1 MLNAVL
7 ILALASASLVD
18 TVKSGDRAAAFALI
32 AQRADV
38 NAAEPDGTTPLHWA
52 VHHGD
57 LEVAQRLIRAGA
69 KVNVKNDYGSTPM
82 SEAAMLGRVDLLEA
96 LLKAGADVES
106 PNADGQTALMIVAR
120 TSRVD
125 AARLLLKYGAKVN
138 AVEQWRGQTALMWAV
153 AQKQPA
159 MAAELVKAGADVN
172 ARSTVNNWERQVT
185 AEPRAIYRPAGGLTP
200 LLYAARE
207 GCVECARTLVDAGAD
222 VNLADPENISPLLM
236 AVINGQWDTAQYLI
250 KKGANPNKWDFWGRA
265 PLYAAVDLNTIPR
278 GGRPDW
284 PSLDEATPLQVIA
297 MLLDAGANPNAQL
310 KLTPPLRNIGNDRG
324 LDLMLT
330 TGATPLLRAAKALDA
345 AAIAALLARGADIT
359 LANSRGITHH
369 GSSGTRFG
377 RRRHAGFLPERGH
390 RAAIDR
396 IVEAADQGRRRH
408 QLERPARA
416 DAAARGRAL
425 GLERRRAVPRRERR
439 RSQRQGQSR
448 QYARGLRAGQ
458 GRRQQPRRRAHRRAR
473 RHRGAAQKT
482 GGVSNKLN
490 LPRAAVVTQAMAT
503 GGPRQVARRNGV
515 PETEITR
522 ETGGAVGS
530 RGEPAVWLGACD
542 GGANR

>member
-1 MLNAVL
+1 MLSSLV
-7 ILALASASLVD
+7 ILALAAAAPLVD
-18 TVKSGDRAAAFALI
+18 AVKSGDRAAAMTLI

-38 NAAEPDGTTPLHWA
+38 NASETDGTTPLHWA

-57 LEVAQRLIRAGA
+57 LELTQRLIRAGA

-82 SEAAMLGRVDLLEA
+82 SEAAVLGRADLLET

-106 PNADGQTALMIVAR
+106 PNADGQTALMVVAR

-138 AVEQWRGQTALMWAV
+138 AVERWRGQTALMWAV

-159 MAAELVKAGADVN
+159 MVAELVKAGADVN

-207 GCVECARTLVDAGAD
+207 GCVECARMLVDAGAD
-222 VNLADPENISPLLM
+222 LNLADPENISPLLM

-284 PSLDEATPLQVIA
+284 PSLDEATPLQVA
-297 MLLDAGANPNAQL
+297 QMLLDAGANPNAQL
-310 KLTPPLRNIGNDRG
+310 KLAPPFRNIGNDRG
-324 LDLMLT
+324 LDGMLT

-345 AAIAALLARGADIT
+345 PAIALLLAKGADISLT
-359 LANSRGITHH
+359 NSRGITPIMAAAGL
-369 GSSGTRFG
+369 GSVDADTRGFYLSDDTQQ
-377 RRRHAGFLPERGH
+377 RSIESLKLLIKAGGDINAKDPRGLTPLH
-390 RAAIDR
+390 
-396 IVEAADQGRRRH
+396 EAARWGWNDVVQFLVANG
-408 QLERPARA
+408 A
-416 DAAARGRAL
+416 DLNAKDNRGNTPVDSAL
-425 GLERRRAVPRRERR
+425 GKA
-439 RSQRQGQSR
+439 GGNSR
-448 QYARGLRAGQ
+448 
-458 GRRQQPRRRAHRRAR
+458 
-473 RHRGAAQKT
+473 
-482 GGVSNKLN
+482 
-490 LPRAAVVTQAMAT
+490 
-503 GGPRQVARRNGV
+503 
-515 PETEITR
+515 
-522 ETGGAVGS
+522 GGARIDVHEDTAALLKKLAAS
-530 RGEPAVWLGACD
+530 R
-542 GGANR
+542 

>member
-1 MLNAVL
+1 MLSSIL
-7 ILALASASLVD
+7 ILALAAAAPLVD
-18 TVKSGDRAAAFALI
+18 AVKSGDRAAAMTLI

-38 NAAEPDGTTPLHWA
+38 NAPEVDGTTPLHWA

-57 LEVAQRLIRAGA
+57 LELTQRLIRAGA

-82 SEAAMLGRVDLLEA
+82 SEAAVIGRVDLLEA

-106 PNADGQTALMIVAR
+106 PNADGQTALMVVAR

-125 AARLLLKYGAKVN
+125 AARLLLRHGAKVN
-138 AVEQWRGQTALMWAV
+138 AVEKWRGQTALMWAV

-159 MAAELVKAGADVN
+159 MVAELVKAGADVN

-207 GCVECARTLVDAGAD
+207 GCAECARLLVDAGAD
-222 VNLADPENISPLLM
+222 LNLADPENISPLLM

-284 PSLDEATPLQVIA
+284 PSLDETTPLQVVE

-310 KLTPPLRNIGNDRG
+310 KLAPPFRNIGNDRG
-324 LDLMLT
+324 LDGMLT

-345 AAIAALLARGADIT
+345 PAIALLLARGANIT
-359 LANSRGITHH
+359 LANSRGITPIMAAAGL
-369 GSSGTRFG
+369 GSVDADTRGFYLSEDTQQ
-377 RRRHAGFLPERGH
+377 RSIDSLKLLITAGGDINAKDPRGLTPLH
-390 RAAIDR
+390 
-396 IVEAADQGRRRH
+396 EAARWGWNDVVQFLVANGADLNAKDNRGNTPIDSALGKAGGNSRGG
-408 QLERPARA
+408 ARIDVHEDTA
-416 DAAARGRAL
+416 ALLKKLAAAR
-425 GLERRRAVPRRERR
+425 
-439 RSQRQGQSR
+439 
-448 QYARGLRAGQ
+448 
-458 GRRQQPRRRAHRRAR
+458 
-473 RHRGAAQKT
+473 
-482 GGVSNKLN
+482 
-490 LPRAAVVTQAMAT
+490 
-503 GGPRQVARRNGV
+503 
-515 PETEITR
+515 
-522 ETGGAVGS
+522 
-530 RGEPAVWLGACD
+530 
-542 GGANR
+542 